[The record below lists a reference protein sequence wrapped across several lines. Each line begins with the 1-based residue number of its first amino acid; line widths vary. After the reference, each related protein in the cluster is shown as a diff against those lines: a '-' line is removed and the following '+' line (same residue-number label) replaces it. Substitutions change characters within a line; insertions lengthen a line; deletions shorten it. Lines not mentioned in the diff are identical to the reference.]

1 MIIRVLF
8 ILFCIYPYVLFGHEY
23 SFVND
28 SIQDTKVRFSFTLNG
43 KDTCVRAKIKALD
56 AVTKEEKYVFEVNGS
71 CSTDSSTFA
80 INEGNYNFIA
90 DLSHI
95 SLKKSTIKQNKTN
108 YVFFELDDP
117 ILQFTYIDKR
127 EVPANNMAIV
137 NKPLPKNKTV
147 LQRCSE
153 KKQYPPGHY
162 FIEINT
168 LPASK
173 FSIDLT
179 IGAVYEIQI
188 PEPGTLQIT
197 NTSPFGKIQLQSVLG
212 DEYLTFKTMEI
223 TGNLEDQQL
232 IVQPGPYKAIV
243 PVNPAIPQAGTK
255 VIEFRV
261 TSNKL
266 TELKIE

>member
-1 MIIRVLF
+1 MNKVF
-8 ILFCIYPYVLFGHEY
+8 I
-23 SFVND
+23 
-28 SIQDTKVRFSFTLNG
+28 KVTDGTL
-43 KDTCVRAKIKALD
+43 A
-56 AVTKEEKYVFEVNGS
+56 
-71 CSTDSSTFA
+71 FA
-80 INEGNYNFIA
+80 YMGN
-90 DLSHI
+90 
-95 SLKKSTIKQNKTN
+95 LKRPVEFN
-108 YVFFELDDP
+108 
-117 ILQFTYIDKR
+117 
-127 EVPANNMAIV
+127 AIV
-137 NKPLPKNKTV
+137 NRRFAAGATV
-147 LQRCSE
+147 LQKCSDRLNYE
-153 KKQYPPGHY
+153 PGTY
-162 FIEINT
+162 YVEINT

-179 IGAVYEIQI
+179 FGAVYEIQI

-197 NTSPFGKIQLQSVLG
+197 NTSPYGKIQLQSVLG

-232 IVQPGPYKAIV
+232 IIQPGPYKAIV